1 VPRLASLEQL
11 ERVVR
16 QYAANQPRRW
26 MIELAVEYT
35 VDQGETQVHSL
46 DYWPDEDVRLADLS
60 EYHRDTLETMIGEL
74 LEIEGDVEI
83 IDVIW
88 RALPRPRAGERHS
101 HAGAKTMTEKTGPSQ
116 YAKTAGL
123 KSLEQIARMTGAS
136 TQTLINWHR
145 SKPELFAVVVA
156 GCVALS
162 NQERSGEATR
172 QG

>member
-1 VPRLASLEQL
+1 MTDHPQEYIDRLHDQIEDMEQG
-11 ERVVR
+11 
-16 QYAANQPRRW
+16 AAQQSEPSTN
-26 MIELAVEYT
+26 AV
-35 VDQGETQVHSL
+35 
-46 DYWPDEDVRLADLS
+46 
-60 EYHRDTLETMIGEL
+60 
-74 LEIEGDVEI
+74 
-83 IDVIW
+83 
-88 RALPRPRAGERHS
+88 
-101 HAGAKTMTEKTGPSQ
+101 GAKTMTEKTGPSQ